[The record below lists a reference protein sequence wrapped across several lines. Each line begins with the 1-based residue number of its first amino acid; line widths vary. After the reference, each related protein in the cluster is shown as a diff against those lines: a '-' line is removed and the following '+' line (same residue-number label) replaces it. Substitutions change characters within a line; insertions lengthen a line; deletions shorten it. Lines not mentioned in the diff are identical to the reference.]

1 MSIERNNRYT
11 SNNFFEK
18 KRTER
23 KKGGL
28 IPIYTE
34 AIQLAILKSL

>member
-11 SNNFFEK
+11 SSNFFKKGQKEK
-18 KRTER
+18 